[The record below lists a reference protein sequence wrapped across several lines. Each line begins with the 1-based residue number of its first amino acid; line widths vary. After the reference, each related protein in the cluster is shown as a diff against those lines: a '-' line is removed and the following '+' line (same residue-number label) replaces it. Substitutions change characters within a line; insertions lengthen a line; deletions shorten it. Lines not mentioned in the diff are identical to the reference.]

1 MTYKGFLK
9 LAFKYWDFG
18 AVEMWRSFSK
28 EAFVRALQRLIPE
41 INANDLES
49 APAGIRAQAV
59 MPNGKLID
67 DFLIQQNGDIINVC
81 NAPSPA
87 ATSSLNIGKY
97 IVEIAGERF

>member
-1 MTYKGFLK
+1 M
-9 LAFKYWDFG
+9 AFKYWNAG
-18 AVEMWRSFSK
+18 AVEMWRSYSK
-28 EAFVRALQRLIPE
+28 AAFTRALQRLIPD
-41 INANDLES
+41 IKTNDLES
-49 APAGIRAQAV
+49 APARIRAQAV